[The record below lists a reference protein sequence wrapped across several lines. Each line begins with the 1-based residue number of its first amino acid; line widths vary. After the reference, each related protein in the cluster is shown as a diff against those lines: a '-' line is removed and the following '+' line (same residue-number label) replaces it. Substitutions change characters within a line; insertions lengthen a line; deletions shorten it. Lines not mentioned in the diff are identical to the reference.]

1 MKNQEN
7 LTINKLE
14 NEEFE
19 IINIEKDL
27 SREKKSAI
35 VSTTLKCIS
44 SAIFMSLGIFYARQ
58 NNIPS
63 AVLEG
68 IASAGFVLSAKLKI
82 DEIHEI
88 NKKIK
93 SLKK

>member
-1 MKNQEN
+1 
-7 LTINKLE
+7 
-14 NEEFE
+14 
-19 IINIEKDL
+19 
-27 SREKKSAI
+27 
-35 VSTTLKCIS
+35 
-44 SAIFMSLGIFYARQ
+44 MSLGIFYARQ